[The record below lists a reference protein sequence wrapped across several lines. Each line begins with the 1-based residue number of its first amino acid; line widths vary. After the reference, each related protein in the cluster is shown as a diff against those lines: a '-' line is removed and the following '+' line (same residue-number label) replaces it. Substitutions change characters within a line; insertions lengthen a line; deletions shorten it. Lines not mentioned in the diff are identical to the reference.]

1 MSFFKSQKKQ
11 NLLLL
16 DLFLILILLL
26 FLSEIIMGEDAAISL
41 KKIKKDFIKLDTNLI
56 SHEVYIKI
64 DSIVSDYIS
73 IQFYIIGSY
82 YLDFSRQEYIFL
94 NSSSINFTFPIKF
107 SSYKKYLLNEEQ
119 KGYIEGF
126 IVSIPSDRFNM
137 ILEKE
142 NSEKFYFMMKGVS
155 GDIVASL
162 DSKVIKYISKE
173 ILSREET
180 FENKIQTIRSPFN
193 LFANLYIF
201 NFYYVTPS
209 SDPLYLTSI
218 DNTFYSLF
226 LLGNISAEFGINLNL
241 PLFSSISIYLS
252 ELIID
257 DESPYIISTLQ
268 FGLRLYLLVF
278 YEPDDFFIDFS
289 VFTGAK
295 VTNIFNQELF
305 PLDRLWSFAY
315 FVSLDYCFIATPRLN
330 YIFSICFGDIEYRR
344 LILFFQAAL
353 RLNF

>member
-1 MSFFKSQKKQ
+1 
-11 NLLLL
+11 
-16 DLFLILILLL
+16 
-26 FLSEIIMGEDAAISL
+26 MGEDAAISL

-162 DSKVIKYISKE
+162 DSKAIKYFSNE
-173 ILSREET
+173 ILSLEET
-180 FENKIQTIRSPFN
+180 PANKIQVLKSPFN

-201 NFYYVTPS
+201 NFYHATPS

-226 LLGNISAEFGINLNL
+226 LLGNISAEFGVNLCL
-241 PLFSSISIYLS
+241 PLFNSLSIYFS

-257 DESPYIISTLQ
+257 DESLYITSILE
-268 FGLRLYLLVF
+268 FGLRFYFLVF
-278 YEPDDFFIDFS
+278 YKPDDYFFDFS
-289 VFTGAK
+289 VFTGVK
-295 VTNIFNQELF
+295 LTNLYNQELF
-305 PLDRLWSFAY
+305 PLNKLWSFAY
-315 FVSLDYCFIATPRLN
+315 FISFDYCFLATPRLN
-330 YIFSICFGDIEYRR
+330 YIFSICYGDIEYNR
-344 LILFFQAAL
+344 LILFFQIAL